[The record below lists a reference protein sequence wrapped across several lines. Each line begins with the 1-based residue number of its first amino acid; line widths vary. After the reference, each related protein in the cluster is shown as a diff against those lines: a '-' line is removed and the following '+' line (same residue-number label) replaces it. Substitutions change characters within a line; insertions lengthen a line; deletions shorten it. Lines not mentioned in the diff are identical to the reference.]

1 MIEFTHRHTAHCES
15 GVMSALLN
23 HHGYRLD
30 EAMVFGLASALTFV
44 YMPVI
49 KLAGMPLVSYRMP
62 PRGIIRRICKTLGL
76 RLNLRTFSKPEQGR
90 QALDAALDAGQ
101 PVGLQTSVF
110 WLPYFPPEMR
120 FHFNAHNLLV
130 YGRENGSYLISD
142 PVFETVQRCPAEDLQ
157 RARFAK
163 GALAP
168 KGMMYTLD
176 DTGNPAA
183 LPERL
188 PALIRR
194 AVRKNARHMLAPVF
208 FAGVRGIRT
217 VAARIEA
224 LDKPGT
230 DAKYR
235 KLFLGHLVRMQE
247 EIGTGG
253 AGFRYLYA
261 YFLEQAAEI
270 CGEPAF
276 QAASTELTAIG
287 DQWRT
292 FAAQCVQQCRSPEP
306 EGCRAA
312 ADTLRRIADREE
324 RLWRSLKTPFPT
336 PQAA

>member
-230 DAKYR
+230 DNSS
-235 KLFLGHLVRMQE
+235 L
-247 EIGTGG
+247 
-253 AGFRYLYA
+253 
-261 YFLEQAAEI
+261 
-270 CGEPAF
+270 
-276 QAASTELTAIG
+276 AI
-287 DQWRT
+287 WY
-292 FAAQCVQQCRSPEP
+292 
-306 EGCRAA
+306 GCRKKSAPAARASAIFTPIFWNRPPKSAANPPFRLPQPSSPPSATSGALSPRNAYSSAA
-312 ADTLRRIADREE
+312 APNPKAAAPLPIRCAALPIAKRACG
-324 RLWRSLKTPFPT
+324 
-336 PQAA
+336 AA